1 MSFHRKD
8 KELDVF
14 TVVYCPRENVDN
26 GPTLN
31 HCELRLKME
40 EISCFSY
47 FCNVINFFVFWELLS
62 SYDLAPRCRRRRR
75 LIRGRFLCGFC
86 SIFVRYTNLFYK
98 NFQLRWPIFREY
110 RRYFRIRFLK
120 KANTIYTD
128 TKIIYPENTPNSLNL
143 ETAFNTGN
151 KFKII
156 ENNSQNLQF
165 NQGLL

>member
-47 FCNVINFFVFWELLS
+47 FCNVINFFVFRELLS
-62 SYDLAPRCRRRRR
+62 SYVRIYYTLSLHTILKQYMLKAFA
-75 LIRGRFLCGFC
+75 FLF
-86 SIFVRYTNLFYK
+86 T
-98 NFQLRWPIFREY
+98 NFQTKENDLKHDKPKK
-110 RRYFRIRFLK
+110 RI
-120 KANTIYTD
+120 
-128 TKIIYPENTPNSLNL
+128 
-143 ETAFNTGN
+143 
-151 KFKII
+151 
-156 ENNSQNLQF
+156 
-165 NQGLL
+165 